1 VHTNQWRIKFF
12 LVGTKNSLAF
22 SKTKNYIS
30 FIKNGNKKLKIVKL
44 KGWVKLVSIYSLLFF
59 TTIYIHLNK
68 KIILWGQDLFFMGQK
83 KNIYSIYSSKKLTL

>member
-1 VHTNQWRIKFF
+1 MHNNQWRIKFF

-59 TTIYIHLNK
+59 TTIDIHLNK
-68 KIILWGQDLFFMGQK
+68 KNYLVGTRSIFYGTKKKYLF
-83 KNIYSIYSSKKLTL
+83 NIFK